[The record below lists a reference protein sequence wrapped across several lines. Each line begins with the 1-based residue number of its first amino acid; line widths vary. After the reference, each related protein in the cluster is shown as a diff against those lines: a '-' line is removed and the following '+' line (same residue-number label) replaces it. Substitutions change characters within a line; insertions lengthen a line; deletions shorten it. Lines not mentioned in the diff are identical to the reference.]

1 MVYLTVCLNV
11 LDGVDYDEAYQAAKE
26 VEQLTNQEDG
36 CIYFHIYPADREKRQ
51 IMMWEIWKDK
61 ASIEANHQQPY
72 SIAFSDRK
80 LVRPEFGFESIV
92 EQ

>member
-26 VEQLTNQEDG
+26 VEKLTNTEEG
-36 CIYFHIYPADREKRQ
+36 CMYFHVYLVNREKRQ
-51 IMMWEIWKDK
+51 IMMWEIWRNKE
-61 ASIEANHQQPY
+61 AIEVNHNQPY
-72 SIAFSDRK
+72 SKAFSARQ

-92 EQ
+92 E